1 MELEAIPGIGKKTAD
16 SLASLENAEEALR
29 DGDVATLASA
39 PGVSTARAARIARAA
54 IRHRHDDVD
63 EFLLT
68 DRARAIHQV
77 ALDLLTDRAVTD
89 YGARR
94 LETLYP
100 SARQSRIDEVRALTE
115 RALAQEPDSAVIDA
129 LGGVAPLREP
139 TDVVVRDRCLATA
152 DGERYAKA
160 REAVPELSVEHVD
173 DARELAELGRAYSS
187 VIALDETF
195 AGLDLEGDITV
206 DPHALDNPVDV
217 VPERSLSFFA
227 ANRERILAA
236 IAVHREAKTDTEADL
251 NALEQVL
258 DRIDDDGSV
267 ADDDEVNRLDAAVD
281 ALDSAVSEAER
292 LANDRLRAAI
302 RQRDVTIEG
311 TDLLSLVEQGAGVD
325 SLLERELADD
335 YSAALSVAREEL
347 VGALDLDED
356 EATVA
361 EGVLPADPTYPVE
374 RDPAA
379 VQSLRESLTR
389 KRDRRATRLKRE
401 VARELADR
409 RPVVER
415 LVADALDLDVELAIA
430 RFADDFDCS
439 IPRFVEE
446 DVTIEGG
453 RSPML
458 DIDFDAVEPVDY
470 HLDGVR
476 LLSGVNSGGK
486 TSLLDLLALIV
497 VLAQMGLP
505 VPAATAELK
514 RFDGLYYH
522 AKTQGTLD
530 AGAFE
535 HTLREFA
542 GLADD
547 GRDGLVLVDE
557 LESITEPGASAL
569 IIAGVLEAL
578 QNRGATGVFVSH
590 LAGEIRA
597 AAEVDVPVDGI
608 EALGLEDGE
617 LNVDRTPK
625 PNHLAR
631 STPQLI
637 VEKLAEADDR
647 EFYRRLLEKFD

>member
-16 SLASLENAEEALR
+16 SLASLENAEQALH
-29 DGDVATLASA
+29 DGDVATLATA
-39 PGVSTARAARIARAA
+39 PGVTTARAARIARAA

-68 DRARAIHQV
+68 DRAREIHEV
-77 ALDLLTDRAVTD
+77 ALGLLTDRAVTD
-89 YGARR
+89 YAARR

-100 SARQSRIDEVRALTE
+100 SARQSRIDEVRTLTN
-115 RALAQEPDSAVIDA
+115 RALAREPDSAVIEA
-129 LGGVAPLREP
+129 LDGVAPLREP
-139 TDVVVRDRCLATA
+139 TDVVVRDRCLSTA
-152 DGERYAKA
+152 DAERYATA

-173 DARELAELGRAYSS
+173 DARELAELGRGYSS
-187 VIALDETF
+187 VIVLDEAF
-195 AGLDLEGDITV
+195 AGLDLDGNIRV
-206 DPHALDNPVDV
+206 DPSALEDPVEI
-217 VPERSLSFFA
+217 VPERALSFFA
-227 ANRERILAA
+227 TNRERILAA
-236 IAVHREAKTDTEADL
+236 IAVHRQATTDPGADVDT
-251 NALEQVL
+251 LERLLERL
-258 DRIDDDGSV
+258 DEDGSV

-281 ALDSAVSEAER
+281 ALESSVAEAER
-292 LANDRLRAAI
+292 IANDRLRAAI
-302 RQRDVTIEG
+302 RERDVTIEG

-335 YSAALSVAREEL
+335 YSEALAVAREEL
-347 VGALDLDED
+347 VGALDLADDE
-356 EATVA
+356 TPVA
-361 EGVLPADPTYPVE
+361 EGVLPAEPTYPVE
-374 RDPAA
+374 RDADA
-379 VQSLRESLTR
+379 VQSLRDTLTR

-401 VARELADR
+401 VARDLADR
-409 RPVVER
+409 RPVVED
-415 LVADALDLDVELAIA
+415 LVTDALDLDVELAIA
-430 RFADDFDCS
+430 RFADDFDCTL
-439 IPRFVEE
+439 PTFVED
-446 DVTIEGG
+446 DVRIGGG

-458 DIDFDAVEPVDY
+458 DIDYDAVEPVDY

-486 TSLLDLLALIV
+486 TSLLDLLALV
-497 VLAQMGLP
+497 VILAQMGLP
-505 VPAATAELK
+505 VPASEARLK
-514 RFDGLYYH
+514 HFDGLYYH

-578 QNRGATGVFVSH
+578 QERGATGVFVSH
-590 LAGEIRA
+590 LAGEIRN
-597 AAEVDVPVDGI
+597 AAEIDIPVDGI

-637 VEKLAEADDR
+637 VEKLAAADDR
-647 EFYRRLLEKFD
+647 DFYHRLLEKFD

>member
-1 MELEAIPGIGKKTAD
+1 MELEAIPGIGQKTAD
-16 SLASLENAEEALR
+16 SLASLENAEQALR
-29 DGDVATLASA
+29 DGDVATLATA

-54 IRHRHDDVD
+54 IRHRHDDVE

-68 DRARAIHQV
+68 DRAREIHDV
-77 ALDLLTDRAVTD
+77 ALELLTDRAVTE
-89 YGARR
+89 YAARR

-100 SARQSRIDEVRALTE
+100 SARQSRIDEVRELTE
-115 RALAQEPDSAVIDA
+115 RAMDRDPDPAVIDA
-129 LGGVAPLREP
+129 LADVAPLREP
-139 TDVVVRDRCLATA
+139 TDVEVRDRCLATA
-152 DGERYAKA
+152 DAEQYAKA
-160 REAVPELSVEHVD
+160 REAIPELSVEHVD
-173 DARELAELGRAYSS
+173 DARELAELGRGYSS

-195 AGLDLEGDITV
+195 AGLDLDGEIRV

-236 IAVHREAKTDTEADL
+236 IAVHRAAGTDTEVDL
-251 NALEQVL
+251 NTLEQVL
-258 DRIDDDGSV
+258 ERIDEDGSI
-267 ADDDEVNRLDAAVD
+267 ADDVEVNRLGAAV
-281 ALDSAVSEAER
+281 ATLDSAVSEAER

-302 RQRDVTIEG
+302 RERDVTIEG
-311 TDLLSLVEQGAGVD
+311 TDLLSLVERGAGVD

-335 YSAALSVAREEL
+335 YSAAMAVAREEL

-356 EATVA
+356 EASVA
-361 EGVLPADPTYPVE
+361 EGILPGDPTYPVE
-374 RDPAA
+374 RDADA
-379 VQSLRESLTR
+379 VQSLRDTLTR

-401 VARELADR
+401 VAQDLADR
-409 RPVVER
+409 RPVVEG
-415 LVADALDLDVELAIA
+415 LVMDALDLDVELAIA
-430 RFADDFDCS
+430 RFVDDFDCTM
-439 IPRFVEE
+439 PEFVEA
-446 DVTIEGG
+446 DVTLEGG

-458 DIDFDAVEPVDY
+458 DVGFDAVEPVDY

-505 VPAATAELK
+505 VPAAKAALT

-542 GLADD
+542 DLADD

-578 QNRGATGVFVSH
+578 QARGATGVFVSH
-590 LAGEIRA
+590 LAGEIRE
-597 AAEVDVPVDGI
+597 AAEIDVPVDGI
-608 EALGLEDGE
+608 EALGLEGGE